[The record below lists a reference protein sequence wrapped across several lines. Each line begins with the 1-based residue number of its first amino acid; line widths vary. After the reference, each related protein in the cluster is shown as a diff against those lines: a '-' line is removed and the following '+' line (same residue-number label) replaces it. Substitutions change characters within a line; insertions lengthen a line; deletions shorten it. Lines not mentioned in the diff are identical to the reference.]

1 MGWLNRTIISNNPVT
16 RVLGAPIHG
25 VASSVAMVSEGLGMI
40 FEGLLKFC
48 IWLVVLLVEV
58 VLIGV
63 TVGVAAYFA
72 VPHLQRLWVA
82 VTNHFF

>member
-1 MGWLNRTIISNNPVT
+1 MAL
-16 RVLGAPIHG
+16 LGHYLQQPRDTSAWSTDTWCGFECSH
-25 VASSVAMVSEGLGMI
+25 VSEGLGMI

-63 TVGVAAYFA
+63 AAYFA
-72 VPHLQRLWVA
+72 TLGLKHLWDRLWVV
-82 VTNHFF
+82 VTNNLF